1 MKAAKTL
8 AKYIG
13 VICSH
18 WLLFHAFSICQMLVN
33 FSVFT
38 PFDSFSC
45 RPEKLS
51 GLVCT
56 ATART
61 GVSYSHLKHYA
72 GAVG

>member
-1 MKAAKTL
+1 MKAAKML

-18 WLLFHAFSICQMLVN
+18 WFLFHAFSICQMLVN

-38 PFDSFSC
+38 LFDGFSC
-45 RPEKLS
+45 RPKKLS

-56 ATART
+56 ATVGTR
-61 GVSYSHLKHYA
+61 VSYSHLKHCA

>member
-8 AKYIG
+8 AKYIR

-18 WLLFHAFSICQMLVN
+18 WPLFHAFSICQMLVN

-38 PFDSFSC
+38 LFDGFSC
-45 RPEKLS
+45 RAKKLS
-51 GLVCT
+51 GFVCT

-61 GVSYSHLKHYA
+61 RVRYSHLKHYV